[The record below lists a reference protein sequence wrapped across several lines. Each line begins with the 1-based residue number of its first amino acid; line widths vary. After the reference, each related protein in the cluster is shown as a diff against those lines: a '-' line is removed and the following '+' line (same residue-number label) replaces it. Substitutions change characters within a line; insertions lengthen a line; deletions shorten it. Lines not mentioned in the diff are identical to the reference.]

1 MWIAELP
8 VVFVKVGG
16 SRIVG
21 RIAIGTPYRAPG
33 GEARCPVAIDGL
45 YSRLNDI
52 AGDGNLQA
60 LLLAIR
66 FVGNLLTDF
75 CEKGGKLFHP
85 SAVSDED
92 ESLDPGYEIELSSF
106 FGPLVR

>member
-8 VVFVKVGG
+8 VVFVKGDG
-16 SRIVG
+16 TRIAG
-21 RIAIGTPYRAPG
+21 RIAIGIPYRAPG

-52 AGDGNLQA
+52 AGDCELQS

-66 FVGNLLTDF
+66 FVGNLLSDF
-75 CEKGGKLFHP
+75 CDKGGKLFHP
-85 SAVSDED
+85 SGVSAED
-92 ESLDPGYEIELSSF
+92 GSLDPGHEIELSSF